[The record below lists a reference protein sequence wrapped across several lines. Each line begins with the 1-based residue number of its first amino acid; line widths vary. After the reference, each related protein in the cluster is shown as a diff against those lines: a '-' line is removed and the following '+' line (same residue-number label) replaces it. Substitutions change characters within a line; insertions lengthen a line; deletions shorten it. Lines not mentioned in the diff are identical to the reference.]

1 MFVTFDITVVIFVA
15 LFTFSF
21 DSRHTLTFEEI
32 YCGFVFIGIG
42 VFGLYT
48 LKRVSLTCL
57 TPFMILNI
65 FGCIFALITMVLA
78 CVRIFMLD
86 RRHENYLMMKQ
97 EDLLI
102 LPKLNCTKDVIGKCY
117 LTMLD
122 IRQNIVAC
130 AESLHHKNLP
140 KTFGQSI
147 LNPPSAEEIKYNIQQ
162 CEIMKIE
169 AINEANQA
177 LSSAAGEGLGS
188 SAPRIVYQLEVCRK
202 YFYAR

>member
-65 FGCIFALITMVLA
+65 FGCIFAGVMVILAGVRMSVATKLYKIFLGLCLI
-78 CVRIFMLD
+78 RD
-86 RRHENYLMMKQ
+86 
-97 EDLLI
+97 
-102 LPKLNCTKDVIGKCY
+102 P
-117 LTMLD
+117 
-122 IRQNIVAC
+122 
-130 AESLHHKNLP
+130 
-140 KTFGQSI
+140 
-147 LNPPSAEEIKYNIQQ
+147 
-162 CEIMKIE
+162 
-169 AINEANQA
+169 
-177 LSSAAGEGLGS
+177 
-188 SAPRIVYQLEVCRK
+188 
-202 YFYAR
+202 

>member
-1 MFVTFDITVVIFVA
+1 MFISFQISSYHRETLLIRSNHNWIQFRYDLSGQDHHNGCLLHLPFSVIIFVA

-48 LKRVSLTCL
+48 LKRVSLTSL

-86 RRHENYLMMKQ
+86 RRHENYLMMKR

-117 LTMLD
+117 LTML
-122 IRQNIVAC
+122 
-130 AESLHHKNLP
+130 EK
-140 KTFGQSI
+140 
-147 LNPPSAEEIKYNIQQ
+147 
-162 CEIMKIE
+162 
-169 AINEANQA
+169 
-177 LSSAAGEGLGS
+177 
-188 SAPRIVYQLEVCRK
+188 
-202 YFYAR
+202 